1 MKLGE
6 NTEVKLDLKTII
18 GIIMI
23 TSTFVGMYYT
33 LQSDIE
39 VAKNEPAAQIE
50 RLEYDL
56 KEQWNAEHIETL
68 ESKVEGLI
76 EIVKSLD
83 EELHSIL
90 VDQNNISESDDEFEE
105 LNKRLEELQ
114 NKKPT
119 VIVKEIPV
127 KKKKK
132 F

>member
-68 ESKVEGLI
+68 ES
-76 EIVKSLD
+76 
-83 EELHSIL
+83 IL
-90 VDQNNISESDDEFEE
+90 SF
-105 LNKRLEELQ
+105 
-114 NKKPT
+114 
-119 VIVKEIPV
+119 
-127 KKKKK
+127 
-132 F
+132 

>member
-1 MKLGE
+1 MKIGE
-6 NTEVKLDLKTII
+6 NTELKVDLKTII
-18 GIIMI
+18 SIIVLT
-23 TSTFVGMYYT
+23 TSFVGMYYT

-39 VAKNEPAAQIE
+39 IAKNEPAAQIE

-83 EELHSIL
+83 EELHTIL
-90 VDQNNISESDDEFEE
+90 VDQNNISEEDDKFEE

-119 VIVKEIPV
+119 VIVKEVPV

>member
-90 VDQNNISESDDEFEE
+90 VDQNNISESDDKFEE

>member
-1 MKLGE
+1 MKIGE
-6 NTEVKLDLKTII
+6 NTEVKVDLKTII
-18 GIIMI
+18 SIIVL
-23 TSTFVGMYYT
+23 TASFVGMYYT
-33 LQSDIE
+33 LQGDIE

-68 ESKVEGLI
+68 ENKVEGLI

-83 EELHSIL
+83 EELQTIL
-90 VDQNNISESDDEFEE
+90 INKSVKSDDKFEE
-105 LNKRLEELQ
+105 LNNRLEELQ

-119 VIVKEIPV
+119 VIVKEVPV

>member
-1 MKLGE
+1 MKIGE
-6 NTEVKLDLKTII
+6 NTELKVDLKTII
-18 GIIMI
+18 SIIVLT
-23 TSTFVGMYYT
+23 TSFVGMYYT

-39 VAKNEPAAQIE
+39 IAKNEPAAQIE

-68 ESKVEGLI
+68 ENKVEGLI

-83 EELHSIL
+83 EELHTIL
-90 VDQNNISESDDEFEE
+90 VDQNNISEEDDKFEE

-119 VIVKEIPV
+119 VIVKEVPV